1 MSNALTF
8 PRKKKPK
15 EVVFN
20 IIKENI
26 RKQIH
31 RYCKVDF
38 EFKKLLIEFS
48 GKLPMEG
55 KLNIKYLCLS
65 FLQKELIKGSIID
78 VWQDRLI
85 QKQPPEVFFEKS
97 LLKHFAIFIDKLSC
111 WSIFLIKLQ
120 VFREL

>member
-97 LLKHFAIFIDKLSC
+97 LLKHFAIFIDKLPC

>member
-31 RYCKVDF
+31 RYCKIDS

-78 VWQDRLI
+78 VWQDR
-85 QKQPPEVFFEKS
+85 
-97 LLKHFAIFIDKLSC
+97 
-111 WSIFLIKLQ
+111 
-120 VFREL
+120 